1 MEMQDA
7 LLLTEIM
14 RKEVEKL
21 QNQNIKGEAFIM
33 ADKIANENNP
43 YAVRDKLA
51 FYIQKSWDA
60 FPILRLQDVQEILK
74 NPEEMEN
81 PCE

>member
-1 MEMQDA
+1 
-7 LLLTEIM
+7 
-14 RKEVEKL
+14 
-21 QNQNIKGEAFIM
+21 M
-33 ADKIANENNP
+33 ADKIAKENP
-43 YAVRDKLA
+43 YAIRDRLA

-74 NPEEMEN
+74 KPEEMEN

>member
-33 ADKIANENNP
+33 ADKIANENP
-43 YAVRDKLA
+43 YAVRDKISFL
-51 FYIQKSWDA
+51 YPKVMGCVS
-60 FPILRLQDVQEILK
+60 
-74 NPEEMEN
+74 NS
-81 PCE
+81 

>member
-1 MEMQDA
+1 MEMQDVS
-7 LLLTEIM
+7 LLTEIT

-21 QNQNIKGEAFIM
+21 QKQNIKGEAFIM
-33 ADKIANENNP
+33 ADKIAKENP
-43 YAVRDKLA
+43 YAIRDRLA

-60 FPILRLQDVQEILK
+60 FPILKLQDVQEILK
-74 NPEEMEN
+74 HPEEMEN

>member
-1 MEMQDA
+1 
-7 LLLTEIM
+7 
-14 RKEVEKL
+14 
-21 QNQNIKGEAFIM
+21 M

-74 NPEEMEN
+74 KPEEMEN

>member
-7 LLLTEIM
+7 SLLTEIM

-21 QNQNIKGEAFIM
+21 QSQNIKGEAFIM
-33 ADKIANENNP
+33 ADKIANKNNP

-74 NPEEMEN
+74 KPEEMEN

>member
-21 QNQNIKGEAFIM
+21 QKQNIKGEAFIM
-33 ADKIANENNP
+33 ADKIAKENP
-43 YAVRDKLA
+43 YAVRYKLA

-74 NPEEMEN
+74 KPEEMEN

>member
-21 QNQNIKGEAFIM
+21 QKQNIKGEAFIM
-33 ADKIANENNP
+33 ADKIAKETP
-43 YAVRDKLA
+43 YAVRDRLA

-74 NPEEMEN
+74 KPEEMEN

>member
-1 MEMQDA
+1 
-7 LLLTEIM
+7 M

-21 QNQNIKGEAFIM
+21 SSENIRGEAFMM
-33 ADKIANENNP
+33 ADKIAKENP
-43 YAVRDKLA
+43 YAIRDQLA

-60 FPILRLQDVQEILK
+60 YPILRLQNIQEILK
-74 NPEEMEN
+74 NHEEMEN